1 MGQQSA
7 QNRPQADEDEI
18 TPKEN
23 LQDDDQIIDY
33 VPVPRLQDVD
43 NLETPEEPAGE
54 EEVLAVA
61 MPGSDDDLFADDD

>member
-1 MGQQSA
+1 M
-7 QNRPQADEDEI
+7 
-18 TPKEN
+18 
-23 LQDDDQIIDY
+23 
-33 VPVPRLQDVD
+33 PRLQDVD